1 MAELNQNSSI
11 EDIQEFLLFHIDN
24 ADDRKSK
31 INPALTKQ
39 QVWDINMGA
48 AMKGNESIRIRSIMI
63 KNITRE
69 FGIFYTKVGE
79 A

>member
-1 MAELNQNSSI
+1 MPKLNQDSSF
-11 EDIQEFLLFHIDN
+11 EEMENFLLFHMDS

-39 QVWDINMGA
+39 QVWDINMKCVINKSVRVQKIA
-48 AMKGNESIRIRSIMI
+48 I

-69 FGIFYTKVGE
+69 FGTEYGE
-79 A
+79 